1 MIYTKNFRLEDFTWS
16 SLAMAVVKKIER
28 ANRSEAFMKLLEERF
43 ESENDT
49 PSDFEIDCYVL
60 RNEEKILSHL
70 GLNPDG
76 TEKSD
81 GRKTYKVFL
90 RITTTDHIDV
100 KAETPE
106 EAREKAVEEY
116 RSDDDDMFVTILRDD
131 IESVVPVA
139 YDEGDGETK
148 DFEDAEDVC
157 P

>member
-16 SLAMAVVKKIER
+16 SLAMAVVQKIER
-28 ANRSEAFMKLLEERF
+28 ANRSDAFMRLLEERF
-43 ESENDT
+43 GGEDDT

-81 GRKTYKVFL
+81 VRKTYKVFL
-90 RITTTDHIDV
+90 RITTTDNLDV

-106 EAREKAVEEY
+106 EAREKAVEAY
-116 RSDDDDMFVTILRDD
+116 CSDDDDMFVTILRED

-148 DFEDAEDVC
+148 DYAE
-157 P
+157 